1 MEEKKIKDQLNHF
14 YTNEVDLFLER
25 LISVKTQPN
34 EKTIHELRVEIKK
47 LRSVFQLLDVIA
59 KKEINIK
66 QCANSLNDLFDTAG
80 KIREIQVNQICFTKF
95 KFPQEIND
103 KYKKFLLNRENELGN
118 RLKKTINHFD
128 RLVLINSKKQIK
140 KLTGDLNNKKMW
152 DACLFYLKDKTLKIK
167 NLLLAGNNPLIIHK
181 IRIQLK
187 SIHTIASFLQ
197 KIDPS
202 QKNEKTLQLIKQT
215 GTLIGNWHDNLVLI
229 NSLERYFIKKEN
241 VPENKLPLLLRSI
254 NKIELENKLI
264 LRTAKVKLK
273 KVVISMNKNKFT
285 SPTMAT
291 SLK

>member
-1 MEEKKIKDQLNHF
+1 MEEKKVKDHLN
-14 YTNEVDLFLER
+14 YYYANEVDLFLEH
-25 LISVKTQPN
+25 LASVKTQPN
-34 EKTIHELRVEIKK
+34 EKTIHELRAEIKK
-47 LRSVFQLLDVIA
+47 LRSVFQLLEVIA

-66 QCANSLNDLFDTAG
+66 QFASSLKDLFDTTG

-103 KYKKFLLNRENELGN
+103 KYKKFLFNRENELGN

-128 RLVLINSKKQIK
+128 ESVLINSKKQIK

-152 DACLFYLKDKTLKIK
+152 DACLFFIKNKTLKIE

-187 SIHTIASFLQ
+187 SIHTIATFLQ
-197 KIDPS
+197 KINPK

-264 LRTAKVKLK
+264 LRTAKVKLNE
-273 KVVISMNKNKFT
+273 VVISMNKNNFT
-285 SPTMAT
+285 SPNKAP